1 MSVKD
6 VLGRHFSAHRQTDVL
21 SGRVRLGLVVAG
33 VIAVLFAPFAQMV
46 HPFWMD
52 LVTHM
57 FIFALFALSLDFVF
71 GYAGLLSFGH
81 AAMFGAGGY
90 AAALLIQEVTA
101 SALLVLPAA
110 VIVGALVAALIG
122 WLSVSARGIYFAMLT
137 LAFAQLFYT
146 IAFNDI
152 PAMLLGVES
161 VTNGDNGLVGITS
174 LTLFGMDTGSLMS
187 YYYLSL
193 GILAGMLT
201 LVTRL
206 ANSPFGRVLQAIRE
220 NEDRVAF
227 IGYNVDRYKVVA
239 FTISGG
245 MAGLAGGLWVPFNS
259 TATTSMLHWTTS
271 GELIVMTLLGGMGT
285 LWGPIAGAF
294 LVVFLEDTLSSIGN
308 WEIYLGIVYIVIVI
322 FAPRGLSGLFQTVR
336 ANPNPKVLLG
346 KVRSA
351 LATYRK
357 KVFV

>member
-1 MSVKD
+1 
-6 VLGRHFSAHRQTDVL
+6 
-21 SGRVRLGLVVAG
+21 
-33 VIAVLFAPFAQMV
+33 
-46 HPFWMD
+46 
-52 LVTHM
+52 
-57 FIFALFALSLDFVF
+57 
-71 GYAGLLSFGH
+71 
-81 AAMFGAGGY
+81 MFGAGGY
-90 AAALLIQEVTA
+90 ATALLIQNVTD
-101 SALLVLPAA
+101 SALVVLPMA
-110 VIVGALVAALIG
+110 VVAGAVVAALIG
-122 WLSVSARGIYFAMLT
+122 WLSVSARGVYFAMLT

-152 PAMLLGVES
+152 PATLLGMET

-193 GILAGMLT
+193 AGLAAMLA

-227 IGYNVDRYKVVA
+227 IGYNVDRYKIIA

-294 LVVFLEDTLSSIGN
+294 LVVFLEDSLSAIGN

-322 FAPRGLSGLFQTVR
+322 FAPRGLSGIVQTIR
-336 ANPNPKVLLG
+336 TNPNPAVLLSEM
-346 KVRSA
+346 RSA
-351 LATYRK
+351 LATYRQ
-357 KVFV
+357 KVFS

>member
-6 VLGRHFSAHRQTDVL
+6 IVGRHFSARQQTDVL
-21 SGRVRLGLVVAG
+21 SGRVRVGLFVAG
-33 VIAVLFAPFAQMV
+33 VVAVLFAPFAQAV

-52 LVTHM
+52 LATHM

-90 AAALLIQEVTA
+90 ATALLIQNATT
-101 SALLVLPAA
+101 SALVVLPMA
-110 VIVGALVAALIG
+110 VLVGAAVAALIG

-146 IAFNDI
+146 VVFNDI
-152 PAMLLGVES
+152 PAMLLGLEA
-161 VTNGDNGLVGITS
+161 VTNGDNGLVGITA
-174 LTLFGMDTGSLMS
+174 LTLFGVDTGSLMA

-193 GILAGMLT
+193 AMLGGMLA

-206 ANSPFGRVLQAIRE
+206 ANSPFGRVMQAIRE

-227 IGYNVDRYKVVA
+227 IGYDVDRYKIVA

-259 TATTSMLHWTTS
+259 TATTAMLHWTTS

-294 LVVFLEDTLSSIGN
+294 LVVFLEDSLSAIGN

-322 FAPRGLSGLFQTVR
+322 FAPRGLAGIFRTVR
-336 ANPNPKVLLG
+336 SNPDPRVLLS
-346 KVRSA
+346 KARSA
-351 LATYRK
+351 LATYRE
-357 KVFV
+357 KVFS

>member
-1 MSVKD
+1 MGAKD
-6 VLGRHFSAHRQTDVL
+6 IIGRHFATQNQTDVL
-21 SGRVRLGLVVAG
+21 GGRVRLGLLVAG
-33 VIAVLFAPFAQMV
+33 VIAVLFAPVAKVV

-52 LVTHM
+52 LATHM
-57 FIFALFALSLDFVF
+57 FIFALLALSLDFVF

-90 AAALLIQEVTA
+90 ATALLIQNVTD
-101 SALLVLPAA
+101 SALIVLPMA
-110 VIVGALVAALIG
+110 VVAGAVVAALIG
-122 WLSVSARGIYFAMLT
+122 WLSVSARGVYFAMLT

-152 PAMLLGVES
+152 PATLLGMEA

-193 GILAGMLT
+193 AGLAAMLV

-227 IGYNVDRYKVVA
+227 IGYNVDRYKIIA

-294 LVVFLEDTLSSIGN
+294 LVVFLEDSLSAIGN

-322 FAPRGLSGLFQTVR
+322 FAPRGLSGIVQTIR
-336 ANPNPKVLLG
+336 ANPNPTVLLSEM
-346 KVRSA
+346 RSA
-351 LATYRK
+351 LATYK
-357 KVFV
+357 QKVFS